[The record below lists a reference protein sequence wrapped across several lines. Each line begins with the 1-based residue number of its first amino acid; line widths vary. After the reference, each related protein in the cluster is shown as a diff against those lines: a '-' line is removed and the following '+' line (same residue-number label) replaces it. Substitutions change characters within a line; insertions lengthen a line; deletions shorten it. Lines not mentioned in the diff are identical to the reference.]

1 MFIPPDTDLH
11 EDLANPKPR
20 WRIWAALAVVL
31 LLLGLGLLVFFL
43 VPASAPR

>member
-1 MFIPPDTDLH
+1 LFTPLNPDPH

-20 WRIWAALAVVL
+20 WRILAALALVL

-43 VPASAPR
+43 VRMPATR